1 MQKVPYLNNI
11 EMDEITIP
19 VFSAFAG
26 YDSQFLALRRFAK
39 WFNKNSKGH
48 FHLEF
53 DLVGWCEIDKSAIK
67 SHNAL
72 FPEYKDRHYP
82 DIKTVPWHK
91 LRFALLIY
99 SSCCQDITGNGNQI
113 GFTEGSGTRSA
124 LLWYVLPA
132 IRQCCP
138 LCCIL
143 ENVPAIL
150 ENKFSNEFRK
160 WQEAVDNEKQMMCQ
174 DGPEYVSN
182 WTTLSAADFGVPQN
196 RNRCF
201 MISFRK
207 DINKQCVFPKP
218 FGLKRHAESIL
229 EKNVDERYYLPVMET
244 VKFIKQLCIDNKI
257 SEINVSKDGMPYG
270 NYVKRILTPT
280 CKNSDYHI
288 CPTLLAG
295 NGDYSRVSYK
305 NFYTME
311 YFPKPAI
318 LEVWRC
324 SDSRLL
330 SPYNLKTAHSSND
343 SVELPE
349 GKRKK
354 VIGISN
360 GSKAEIIEAI
370 INLKSNEYF
379 RLRRLTP
386 FECFSLMG
394 VRKSDNKKLISS
406 GVSEAQLY
414 KQAGNSIVVDV
425 IYNLYKSTFF
435 DIIEWC
441 NQF

>member
-1 MQKVPYLNNI
+1 
-11 EMDEITIP
+11 
-19 VFSAFAG
+19 
-26 YDSQFLALRRFAK
+26 
-39 WFNKNSKGH
+39 
-48 FHLEF
+48 
-53 DLVGWCEIDKSAIK
+53 
-67 SHNAL
+67 
-72 FPEYKDRHYP
+72 
-82 DIKTVPWHK
+82 
-91 LRFALLIY
+91 
-99 SSCCQDITGNGNQI
+99 
-113 GFTEGSGTRSA
+113 
-124 LLWYVLPA
+124 
-132 IRQCCP
+132 
-138 LCCIL
+138 
-143 ENVPAIL
+143 
-150 ENKFSNEFRK
+150 
-160 WQEAVDNEKQMMCQ
+160 
-174 DGPEYVSN
+174 
-182 WTTLSAADFGVPQN
+182 
-196 RNRCF
+196 
-201 MISFRK
+201 
-207 DINKQCVFPKP
+207 
-218 FGLKRHAESIL
+218 
-229 EKNVDERYYLPVMET
+229 
-244 VKFIKQLCIDNKI
+244 
-257 SEINVSKDGMPYG
+257 
-270 NYVKRILTPT
+270 
-280 CKNSDYHI
+280 
-288 CPTLLAG
+288 
-295 NGDYSRVSYK
+295 
-305 NFYTME
+305 ME